1 MKKVNI
7 SQVDALFSNMSY
19 PIEFLFYFKEGFNTK
34 NIRAALK
41 KLSSIFWPMFG
52 EYDNGLISFDKY
64 SEEDCFD
71 EEVVNQEFIIPE
83 TEEDRFEA
91 YSHFRLPDLKRLFFL
106 KVIQFKNGVIL
117 IPKMN
122 HLAGDGYSYFYFL
135 SVLAMLSKY
144 SLVPFKSS
152 LTNLIYK
159 PHHRR
164 TTLKDFSFK
173 GMKLEP
179 LLQNDTFTIE
189 FEEILRKDV
198 RSAINEVSSSK
209 NLQISTNDI
218 LSAIAIKKVVGRQS
232 GFFGEKVNLTIPI
245 DVRRR
250 IKEYGQR
257 FFGNG
262 IMLHTIKL
270 KKEYVENSPTK
281 DIAVKIRKS
290 MPSVSKETYINY
302 LTELEEIISKG
313 KMDEFKPFDPRSGC
327 LVTNI
332 SRIPVDKLNFGTG
345 GPELIFPLTIEKN
358 STGILAKKENFV
370 LRSAY

>member
-34 NIRAALK
+34 KIRAALR

-52 EYDNGLISFDKY
+52 EYKNGIISFDSY
-64 SEEDCFD
+64 SEENYFD
-71 EEVVNQEFIIPE
+71 EEVVNHEFNIPE
-83 TEEDRFEA
+83 TEEDRFNV
-91 YSHFRLPDLKRLFFL
+91 YSQFRLPDLRRLFFL
-106 KVIQFKNGVIL
+106 KAIQYKNGTIL
-117 IPKMN
+117 IPKIN

-135 SVLAMLSKY
+135 SVLTLLSKY

-152 LTNLIYK
+152 LISFIYK

-164 TTLKDFSFK
+164 TTLKDFTFK
-173 GMKLEP
+173 GVELKP
-179 LLQNDTFTIE
+179 LLQDNTFTIE
-189 FEEILRKDV
+189 IEEILRKEVQSIID
-198 RSAINEVSSSK
+198 EVSSSK
-209 NLQISTNDI
+209 KLQISINDV
-218 LSAIAIKKVVGRQS
+218 LSAVAIKKVVGIQS
-232 GFFGEKVNLTIPI
+232 KFFGEKVNLTIPI
-245 DVRRR
+245 DVRRQ

-270 KKEYVENSPTK
+270 EKEYVETSSIRK
-281 DIAVKIRKS
+281 IAMNIRKS
-290 MPSVSKETYINY
+290 MPSVSKESYNYY
-302 LTELEEIISKG
+302 LTELEEILSEG
-313 KMDEFKPFDPRSGC
+313 KMDKFRPFDPRYGC

-345 GPELIFPLTIEKN
+345 VPELVFPLTIEKN
-358 STGILAKKENFV
+358 STGILAKKENFI
-370 LRSAY
+370 LRFAY